1 MTDRELMQ
9 EVLQVLEFNDFM
21 RGSKPNVAKLIAA
34 LRDRLAHPVQFKC
47 TIIDDEHP
55 DGVPLS
61 KWGRHSEQEPFC
73 YHDGRNIVGKEYA
86 DHSDVFPL
94 YTAPPPRQP
103 LTDRE
108 VELLDGMIEVQ
119 LDHAKRCESI
129 ANRPMAEKQK
139 AWDMERVE
147 LLRKLKAAHGIRSDD
162 GRIVG

>member
-34 LRDRLAHPVQFKC
+34 LRERLAHPVQFKC
-47 TIIDDEHP
+47 TIIDDEHQ

-94 YTAPPPRQP
+94 YTATPPRKP
-103 LTDRE
+103 WVGLTGDE
-108 VELLDGMIEVQ
+108 VNEFAAGCHLGNSVQ
-119 LDHAKRCESI
+119 GAIRKAEAKI
-129 ANRPMAEKQK
+129 KEKNT
-139 AWDMERVE
+139 
-147 LLRKLKAAHGIRSDD
+147 
-162 GRIVG
+162 